1 ESGWSLCWNGGCNPG
16 GMAEKPYDL
25 LDPSVFFACEIVAFA
40 RIVSDRGYVFRRLP
54 GQLVTFGVGV
64 GANLEEGVEA
74 QTKPDFIAKQFI
86 ALKEARET
94 RFWLRVIAVSE
105 PALEPRAKPLIAE
118 ASEFVAML
126 TTSVKTARS
135 SLVPFPFL

>member
-1 ESGWSLCWNGGCNPG
+1 
-16 GMAEKPYDL
+16 MAEKPYDL
-25 LDPSVFFACEIVAFA
+25 RDRSFLFACEIVAFA
-40 RIVSDRGYVFRRLP
+40 RIVADRGYVFRRLA
-54 GQLVTFGVGV
+54 GQLVSSGGSV
-64 GANLEEGVEA
+64 GANLEEGVDA

-135 SLVPFPFL
+135 NPDRGR

>member
-1 ESGWSLCWNGGCNPG
+1 
-16 GMAEKPYDL
+16 MAEKPYDL
-25 LDPSVFFACEIVAFA
+25 RDRSFLFACEIVAFA
-40 RIVSDRGYVFRRLP
+40 RIVADRGYVCRRLA
-54 GQLVTFGVGV
+54 GQLVSSGGSV
-64 GANLEEGVEA
+64 GANLEEGVDA

-105 PALEPRAKPLIAE
+105 PALEDRATPLITE

-126 TTSVKTARS
+126 TKSVKTARS
-135 SLVPFPFL
+135 NPDRGR

>member
-1 ESGWSLCWNGGCNPG
+1 
-16 GMAEKPYDL
+16 MAEKPYDL
-25 LDPSVFFACEIVAFA
+25 RDRSFLFACEIVAFA
-40 RIVSDRGYVFRRLP
+40 RIVADRGYVFRRLA
-54 GQLVTFGVGV
+54 GQLVSSGGSV
-64 GANLEEGVEA
+64 GANLEEGVDA

-105 PALEPRAKPLIAE
+105 PALEPRARPLIAE
-118 ASEFVAML
+118 DSEFVAML

-135 SLVPFPFL
+135 NPDRGR